1 MREGEN
7 SGVVSEWLLVLSE
20 VLVVGVKEDAVGSR
34 ESDMLTME
42 VAASE
47 SKERCGLSYRLE
59 ARARISCL
67 LLEDE

>member
-34 ESDMLTME
+34 ESDMLRMWGACCQWT
-42 VAASE
+42 
-47 SKERCGLSYRLE
+47 ERDCEIDRWLK
-59 ARARISCL
+59 
-67 LLEDE
+67 